1 MDDLRFIMKKVVAM
15 TLKLRHLAAMLLGS
29 FGLAVAA
36 APAAAQ
42 TLSYTLPGTGQ
53 DRCFGATVQIACPPP
68 GAPFAGAD
76 GAPPLRP
83 MAYHANGDGTVT
95 DLITGLTW
103 AETPSAPVTLEEAE
117 RLATDSRLGGHGD
130 WPVPSI
136 RELYSLMDFRGGFT
150 GDPATS
156 RPYIN
161 TSVFRFAYGGGVGL
175 GDASAGRRSI
185 DAQEWTATRYQG
197 RTVGGSETV
206 FGVNFADGRIKGYPL
221 MDPANRMRTPN
232 RLAVRLVRGP
242 PYGINDFRATAETV
256 LDAAT
261 GLEWQRADDGVA
273 RSWQAGLSHCAAL
286 RLGGHADWRLPDA
299 KELHSI
305 VDYGRIPAIDPVF
318 RLVDPTAYV
327 WASTTHLES
336 PPPEGQPRPFTV
348 VGELAV
354 YFAFGAALGRMEVP
368 PGSGTWRW
376 VDAHGA
382 GAQRSDPKTA
392 QPGKWPQ
399 GFGPQGDDIR
409 GHNHVR
415 CVRRAV

>member
-1 MDDLRFIMKKVVAM
+1 MRYVPIIALVVIAIG
-15 TLKLRHLAAMLLGS
+15 T
-29 FGLAVAA
+29 
-36 APAAAQ
+36 AAAQ
-42 TLSYTLPGTGQ
+42 APTYRIPGTGQ
-53 DRCFGATVQIACPPP
+53 DRCFGATGQIACPEH

-83 MAYHANGDGTVT
+83 MAYRANGDGTVT
-95 DLITGLTW
+95 DLVTGLTW
-103 AETPSAPVTLEEAE
+103 AEAPTAPITFEDAA
-117 RLATDSRLGGHGD
+117 RLAAESRLGGHGD
-130 WPVPSI
+130 WRVPSI

-150 GDPATS
+150 GNPATS
-156 RPYIN
+156 RPYMN
-161 TSVFRFAYGGGVGL
+161 TLVFRFAYGGGTGL
-175 GDASAGRRSI
+175 GEASAGRRPI
-185 DAQEWTATRYQG
+185 DVQEWTATRYLG
-197 RTVGGSETV
+197 RTVGGSETI

-242 PYGINDFRATAETV
+242 AYGANDFRATTEMV

-261 GLEWQRADDGVA
+261 GLEWQRADDGIA
-273 RSWQAGLSHCAAL
+273 RSWDAALAHCAAL

-318 RLVDPTAYV
+318 RLADPAAYV
-327 WASTTHLES
+327 WTSTTHLEN
-336 PPPEGQPRPFTV
+336 PPPEGRPRPFTAI
-348 VGELAV
+348 GELAV
-354 YFAFGAALGRMEVP
+354 YFAFGPALGRMEVP

-376 VDAHGA
+376 IDAHGA

-392 QPGKWPQ
+392 RPGEWPQ

-415 CVRRAV
+415 CVRRAG